1 LAKVCRSKK
10 DSSNAKASKKP
21 LSTHAISEK
30 HMPEERY
37 EYSFTIQDT
46 KGAKDKTDSLYITM
60 TLNGKEV
67 PMEIDTSSAVSIMA
81 ETKFKEISSNI
92 LQESQVNLC
101 TYSGEKINVKGEA
114 MCNIEYEGKSYVLPM
129 VIISGEGLTLLG
141 RS

>member
-1 LAKVCRSKK
+1 MQF
-10 DSSNAKASKKP
+10 
-21 LSTHAISEK
+21 SEK
-30 HMPEERY
+30 HTPEERRY
-37 EYSFTIQDT
+37 EYSLFTIQDT

-101 TYSGEKINVKGEA
+101 TYSGEKINVKEV
-114 MCNIEYEGKSYVLPM
+114 M
-129 VIISGEGLTLLG
+129 
-141 RS
+141 